1 MQCTNCEAQL
11 NATAKFCLNCGHP
24 VNSETGKNTSKAPIQ
39 NKYET
44 QEAAGTIDTNQIAQY
59 FIGYG
64 NFFKQTLI
72 KPSSVFSLDS
82 NTWVFGLVNLIILAM
97 MNAWMY
103 NDEFFNDFLL
113 EAVYIGGILGA
124 LFLVNQFLIKRQVSF
139 LDIIKDFG
147 GLMSLQLILMLV
159 LKLLAPEFTVDSV
172 LGLLSPGSGL
182 GFFIFLTVVAG
193 LHILLAVNYYVLR
206 GLKNSQ
212 MKLNPYYQLVIANI
226 IYFAVNYV
234 IGMLITA

>member
-1 MQCTNCEAQL
+1 M
-11 NATAKFCLNCGHP
+11 
-24 VNSETGKNTSKAPIQ
+24 
-39 NKYET
+39 
-44 QEAAGTIDTNQIAQY
+44 
-59 FIGYG
+59 GYG
-64 NFFKQTLI
+64 NFFKETLI

-97 MNAWMY
+97 LNAWMY
-103 NDEFFNDFLL
+103 NDEFFKKFLL

-159 LKLLAPEFTVDSV
+159 IKLITPDITTFDYMD
-172 LGLLSPGSGL
+172 PMSGVSGF
-182 GFFIFLTVVAG
+182 GFFIFISFIGV
-193 LHILLAVNYYVLR
+193 LHILLAINYYVLR

-226 IYFAVNYV
+226 IYFAVDYV